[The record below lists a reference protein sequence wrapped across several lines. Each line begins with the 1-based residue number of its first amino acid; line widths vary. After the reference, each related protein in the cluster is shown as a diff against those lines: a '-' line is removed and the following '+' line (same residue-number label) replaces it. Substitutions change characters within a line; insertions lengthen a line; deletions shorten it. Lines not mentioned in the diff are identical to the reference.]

1 MTSESLP
8 PSSLSRRKAM
18 FALADLVLLSACG
31 GTADPNCKSNV
42 ALDSSLSSLV
52 GNGKVATKPDTLTAL
67 PVGTAGAVQ
76 TRGYVEYVP
85 PGYSSKCKWPV
96 IICLHGD
103 GEFGDGKSAAAL
115 QPFWNMCL
123 TYEITANNWDAQ
135 KRFIVLAPQ
144 FSSYEDRSADN
155 VNAFIQF
162 AKANYA
168 IDTTRIYLT
177 AVSGGGVA
185 LGNYLNKY
193 SGGEAAAVLPVAC
206 YVPPVSLAGVSKWK
220 NVPVWLLCGSA
231 DTTVGVGNV
240 MNVDN
245 YLVTANAPVS
255 PRVTLFTGF
264 GHQWEVASDAYSP
277 ATNTHPFDAT
287 NGTVTLTPYANIYD
301 WLLQYHR

>member
-8 PSSLSRRKAM
+8 PPSLSRRKAM
-18 FALADLVLLSACG
+18 FALADLMLLSACG
-31 GTADPNCKSNV
+31 GASDLSCKSNV
-42 ALDSSLSSLV
+42 ALDSSLSPFV

-67 PVGTAGAVQ
+67 PVGTAGAKQ

-103 GEFGDGKSAAAL
+103 GEFGNGSAEAL
-115 QPFWNMCL
+115 KLFWGMCL

-144 FSSYEDRSADN
+144 FSSYEDRTADN

-185 LGNYLNKY
+185 LGNYLSKY

-206 YVPPVSLAGVSKWK
+206 YVPPVSQAGVAKWK
-220 NVPVWLLCGSA
+220 NVPTWLLCGSK

-240 MNVDN
+240 MNVYN
-245 YLVTANAPVS
+245 YLVTANAPVT
-255 PRVTLFTGF
+255 PRVTLFTGL
-264 GHQWEVASDAYSP
+264 GHEGAVATDAYAP
-277 ATNTHPFDAT
+277 ATNTHPFESKY
-287 NGTVTLTPYANIYD
+287 NTVTLTPYANIYD